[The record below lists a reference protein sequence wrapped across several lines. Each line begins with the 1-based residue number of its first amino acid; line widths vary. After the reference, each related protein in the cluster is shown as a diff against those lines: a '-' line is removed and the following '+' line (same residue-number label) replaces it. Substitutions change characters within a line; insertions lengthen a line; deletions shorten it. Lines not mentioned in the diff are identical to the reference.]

1 MIDEWDN
8 RNSDLKLPLEKTTDN
23 CAETKTRYPLKSAVK
38 HFPTIKSAPLYTT
51 CEHAEMCWT
60 LWTVPITQNLDFTV
74 VCYHR
79 NTNVTHQW
87 IQCQ

>member
-23 CAETKTRYPLKSAVK
+23 YAETKTRYPLRSAVK

-51 CEHAEMCWT
+51 CERAEIPFVLNPMNRPNY
-60 LWTVPITQNLDFTV
+60 PISRFYCSMLS
-74 VCYHR
+74 
-79 NTNVTHQW
+79 
-87 IQCQ
+87 